1 MLKIVMLFFAAL
13 ACVQVIRPLGWPGL
27 KTRQDAWK
35 LAVAGMIIGVLV
47 VAITAGFKSN
57 AG

>member
-1 MLKIVMLFFAAL
+1 MLKIVMLFFAGV

-35 LAVAGMIIGVLV
+35 LAAAGMIVGVLI

-57 AG
+57 VS